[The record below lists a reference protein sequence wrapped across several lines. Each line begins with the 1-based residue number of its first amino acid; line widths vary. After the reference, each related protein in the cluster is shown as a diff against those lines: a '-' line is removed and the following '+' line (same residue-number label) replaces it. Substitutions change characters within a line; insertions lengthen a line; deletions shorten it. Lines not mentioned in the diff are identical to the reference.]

1 MAETEETSAVASV
14 VDASGL
20 IALLHDEPGA
30 EAVVEAIAAGAA
42 ASVVNWAEVLSKV
55 AADGDD
61 PRQVAAKFDAAS
73 GANASIRV
81 EPLTLED
88 CVIVA
93 ELRPA
98 TKTLGLSLGDRA
110 CLVLARRLGI
120 PALTA
125 DRSWADAGVDVDV
138 RLIR

>member
-1 MAETEETSAVASV
+1 MAEAEETAAVASV
-14 VDASGL
+14 LDASAL

-61 PRQVAAKFDAAS
+61 PRQVAARLDVRT
-73 GANASIRV
+73 GANAAIWV
-81 EPLTLED
+81 EPLTSED
-88 CVIVA
+88 CITVA

-125 DRSWADAGVDVDV
+125 DRSWADAGVDVEV